1 MLYCLTEYHF
11 VITMEYVRL
20 GNSGLKVSRICI
32 GAMSFG
38 NAAPWMVEK
47 DDAIKVINK
56 AWDLGINFFDTA
68 NVYSKGRSEEILGD
82 ALKGRREDSVIA
94 TKVYGKMGSGPND
107 SGLSRKHI
115 MKQLN
120 DSLKRLQTDYVDL
133 YQIHRWDYETP
144 IEETLSTLTDLIRQ
158 GKVRYI
164 GASSMWTWQ
173 FVSALFIAEMKNYEK
188 FVSMQN
194 RYNLLYREEEREMIP
209 FCKTRGI
216 GIIPWSPTAAG
227 VLSERFYKDGK
238 IVMPENETRIKVG
251 SDEYKIYIEP
261 PESSEIIKRAAE
273 LARNKG
279 VKISQIAIAWLLH
292 KGVTAP
298 IIGTTKPEHVE
309 EAVEAT
315 TIKLSDNEIKY
326 LEEPYKPKP
335 VSGHK

>member
-1 MLYCLTEYHF
+1 
-11 VITMEYVRL
+11 MEYVRL

-47 DDAIKVINK
+47 DQAFKVVNK

-68 NVYSKGRSEEILGD
+68 NVYSRGRSEEILGE
-82 ALKGRREDSVIA
+82 ALKGRREDAVIA
-94 TKVYGKMGSGPND
+94 TKVFGRMGNGPND

-115 MKQLN
+115 MKQIK

-144 IEETLSTLTDLIRQ
+144 IEETLSTLTYLVRE

-173 FVSALFIAEMKNYEK
+173 FATAIYLSEMKGYEK

-194 RYNLLYREEEREMIP
+194 RYSLLYREEEREMIP
-209 FCKTRGI
+209 FCKANGI

-238 IVMPENETRIKVG
+238 IVLPENETRIKPG
-251 SDEYKIYIEP
+251 SDDYRVYIEP
-261 PESSEIIKRAAE
+261 PENAEILKRASEI
-273 LARNKG
+273 ARSKSIT
-279 VKISQIAIAWLLH
+279 ISQVAIAWLLH

-298 IIGTTKPEHVE
+298 IIGTTNPEHVE
-309 EAVEAT
+309 EAVNAT
-315 TIKLSDNEIKY
+315 TVKLSEDEIKY

-335 VSGHK
+335 VYGHR

>member
-1 MLYCLTEYHF
+1 
-11 VITMEYVRL
+11 MEYVRL
-20 GNSGLKVSRICI
+20 GNSGLKVSRICL

-38 NAAPWMVEK
+38 NAEPWMVER
-47 DDAIKVINK
+47 DQALKVINR

-68 NVYSKGRSEEILGD
+68 NVYSRGRSEEILGE
-82 ALKGRREDSVIA
+82 ALKGRREDAVIA
-94 TKVYGKMGSGPND
+94 TKVYGKMGDGPND

-115 MKQLN
+115 MKQIN

-144 IEETLSTLTDLIRQ
+144 IEETLSTLTCLVRE

-173 FVSALFIAEMKNYEK
+173 FATAIYIAEMKGYEK

-209 FCKTRGI
+209 FCKANGI

-227 VLSERFYKDGK
+227 VLSERFYKNGK
-238 IVMPENETRIKVG
+238 IILPENETRIKPD
-251 SDEYKIYIEP
+251 SHHYKVYIEP
-261 PESSEIIKRAAE
+261 PENAEILRRASEIAK
-273 LARNKG
+273 NKDITIPQ
-279 VKISQIAIAWLLH
+279 VAIAWLLH

-309 EAVEAT
+309 EAVNAT
-315 TIKLSDNEIKY
+315 IVKLSDDEIRY

-335 VSGHK
+335 VNIPIVQR

>member
-1 MLYCLTEYHF
+1 
-11 VITMEYVRL
+11 MEYVRL
-20 GNSGLKVSRICI
+20 GNSGLKVSRICL

-38 NAAPWMVEK
+38 NATPWMVEK
-47 DDAIKVINK
+47 DQALKVINK

-68 NVYSKGRSEEILGD
+68 NVYSRGRSEEILGE
-82 ALKGRREDSVIA
+82 ALKERREDAVIA
-94 TKVYGKMGSGPND
+94 TKVFGRMGNGPND

-115 MKQLN
+115 MKQVK
-120 DSLKRLQTDYVDL
+120 DSLQRLQTEYIDL

-144 IEETLSTLTDLIRQ
+144 IEETLSTLTYLVRE

-173 FVSALFIAEMKNYEK
+173 FATAIFTSEMKGYEK

-194 RYNLLYREEEREMIP
+194 RYSLLYREEEREMIP
-209 FCKTRGI
+209 FCKANGI

-227 VLSERFYKDGK
+227 VLSERFYKDGR
-238 IVMPENETRIKVG
+238 IILPENETRIRQG
-251 SDEYKIYIEP
+251 SDDYKVYIEP
-261 PESSEIIKRAAE
+261 PENEEILKRASEVAK
-273 LARNKG
+273 NKG
-279 VKISQIAIAWLLH
+279 ITISQVAIAWLLH

-309 EAVEAT
+309 EAVGAT
-315 TIKLSDNEIKY
+315 TVKLSDDEIKY

-335 VSGHK
+335 VYGHR

>member
-1 MLYCLTEYHF
+1 
-11 VITMEYVRL
+11 MEYVRL
-20 GNSGLKVSRICI
+20 GNSGLKVSRICL

-38 NAAPWMVEK
+38 NAMPWMVEK
-47 DDAIKVINK
+47 DQALKVINK

-68 NVYSKGRSEEILGD
+68 NVYSRGRSEEILGE
-82 ALKGRREDSVIA
+82 ALKGRREDAVIA
-94 TKVYGKMGSGPND
+94 TKVYGKMGDGPND

-115 MKQLN
+115 MKQIN

-144 IEETLSTLTDLIRQ
+144 IEETLSTLTCLVRE

-173 FVSALFIAEMKNYEK
+173 FATAIYIAEMKGYEK

-209 FCKTRGI
+209 FCKANGI

-227 VLSERFYKDGK
+227 VLSERFYKNGK
-238 IVMPENETRIKVG
+238 IILPENEARIKPG
-251 SDEYKIYIEP
+251 SDDYKVYIEP
-261 PESSEIIKRAAE
+261 PENAEILRRASEIAK
-273 LARNKG
+273 NKDITIPQ
-279 VKISQIAIAWLLH
+279 VAIAWLLH

-309 EAVEAT
+309 EAVNAT
-315 TIKLSDNEIKY
+315 TIKLSDDEIRY

-335 VSGHK
+335 VYGHK

>member
-1 MLYCLTEYHF
+1 
-11 VITMEYVRL
+11 MEYVRL
-20 GNSGLKVSRICI
+20 GNSGLKVSRICL

-47 DDAIKVINK
+47 DQALKVINK
-56 AWDLGINFFDTA
+56 ALDLGVNFFDTA
-68 NVYSKGRSEEILGD
+68 NVYSRGRSEEILGE
-82 ALKGRREDSVIA
+82 ALKGRREDVVIA
-94 TKVYGKMGSGPND
+94 TKVYGKMGEGPND
-107 SGLSRKHI
+107 RGLSRKHV
-115 MKQLN
+115 MKQVK
-120 DSLKRLQTDYVDL
+120 DSLNRLQTDYIDL

-144 IEETLSTLTDLIRQ
+144 IEETLSTLTYLVRE

-173 FVSALFIAEMKNYEK
+173 FATAIYIAEMKGYEK

-209 FCKTRGI
+209 FCKANGI

-238 IVMPENETRIKVG
+238 IILPENETRIKPG
-251 SDEYKIYIEP
+251 SDDYRVYIEP
-261 PESSEIIKRAAE
+261 PENAEILRRASEIAK
-273 LARNKG
+273 NKG
-279 VKISQIAIAWLLH
+279 ITISQVAIAWLLH

-309 EAVEAT
+309 EAVNAT
-315 TIKLSDNEIKY
+315 TVKLSDDEIKY

-335 VSGHK
+335 VYGHR